1 MQISSS
7 TDTERNLAVELVL
20 EDIPGGGVVEKDD
33 FPTTDTEM
41 QEGALLGVASDGIYH
56 LTKTALLAAA
66 AGSGATT
73 YYVPN
78 SPFIVGDFIVDRA
91 GAGTSRAIT
100 AIAASGST
108 AQVITVGTTI
118 NAAASLASGTLLIQ
132 ASATGASGTAV
143 AFKYTPVAI
152 ATNPVD
158 LTADN
163 TGCGLLVR
171 GRVRESL
178 LPYPVDSTIKAL
190 LPLIRF
196 V

>member
-1 MQISSS
+1 MQIVSS
-7 TDTERNLAVELVL
+7 TDTERNLAVELIL

-33 FPTTDTEM
+33 FKTTSTGM

-56 LTKTALLAAA
+56 LTKTAKAYSTVA
-66 AGSGATT
+66 SGGTT
-73 YYVPN
+73 INV
-78 SPFIVGDFIVDRA
+78 FQGHEFKTGDILVDT
-91 GAGTSRAIT
+91 GKTFVSRVISG
-100 AIAASGST
+100 IAASGT
-108 AQVITVGTTI
+108 YFDILTI
-118 NAAASLASGTLLIQ
+118 AASGGVNIAASGIFIEAAASGLTTT
-132 ASATGASGTAV
+132 AT
-143 AFKYTPVAI
+143 FKYSPVAI

-158 LTADN
+158 LSVDN

-178 LPYPVDSTIKAL
+178 LPYPVDATIKAL

>member
-1 MQISSS
+1 MQIVSS
-7 TDTERNLAVELVL
+7 TDTERNLAVELIL

-33 FPTTDTEM
+33 FKTTSTGM

-56 LTKTALLAAA
+56 LTKTAKVYTDFAS
-66 AGSGATT
+66 SGTT
-73 YYVPN
+73 IDVFQGHELKIGDIITN
-78 SPFIVGDFIVDRA
+78 TAKTFTARHITNIVASGTTCDILTI
-91 GAGTSRAIT
+91 GASGNI
-100 AIAASGST
+100 AIAASG
-108 AQVITVGTTI
+108 ILFE
-118 NAAASLASGTLLIQ
+118 AAASGVSTT
-132 ASATGASGTAV
+132 ATY
-143 AFKYTPVAI
+143 KYSPVAI

-158 LTADN
+158 LSVDN

-178 LPYPVDSTIKAL
+178 LPYPVDTAIKAL

>member
-1 MQISSS
+1 MQIVSS
-7 TDTERNLAVELVL
+7 TDTERNLAVELIL

-33 FPTTDTEM
+33 FKTTSTGM

-56 LTKTALLAAA
+56 LTKTAKAYSTVASGGTTINVFQGHEFK
-66 AGSGATT
+66 AGDILVDTGKTFVSRVISG
-73 YYVPN
+73 
-78 SPFIVGDFIVDRA
+78 
-91 GAGTSRAIT
+91 
-100 AIAASGST
+100 IAASGT
-108 AQVITVGTTI
+108 YFDILTI
-118 NAAASLASGTLLIQ
+118 AASGLTTT
-132 ASATGASGTAV
+132 AT
-143 AFKYTPVAI
+143 FKYSPVAI

-158 LTADN
+158 LSVDN

-178 LPYPVDSTIKAL
+178 LPYPVDTAIKAL